1 MGRDLRRRQLRTGK
15 KGGSEVGKTK
25 RGKGTKWMVLVDGQG
40 IPLGALL
47 ASASPA
53 EVNLLEPT
61 LEKVRLPSPDGRMR
75 RIDPPRI
82 IADKAY
88 DSDPLRERLAARGT
102 QLIAPNRSHRKRRT
116 ADGRTLRRYR
126 RRWHVERTF
135 AWLSNFRRL
144 TVRWDRLF
152 VIYRAFFHVACLLIA
167 ARHL

>member
-1 MGRDLRRRQLRTGK
+1 MGRGFRRRQLCPGE

-25 RGKGTKWMVLVDGQG
+25 RGKGTKWMLLVDGEG
-40 IPLGALL
+40 VPLGALL

-53 EVNLLEPT
+53 EVTLLEPT
-61 LEKVRLPSPDGRMR
+61 LEKVLLPCADGRLR
-75 RIDPPRI
+75 APQLPRI

-88 DSDPLRERLAARGT
+88 DSDDLRRRLLARGT
-102 QLIAPNRSHRKRRT
+102 ELIAPNRSHRKRKT

-126 RRWHVERTF
+126 RRWKVERTF

-144 TVRWDRLF
+144 AIRWDRLF
-152 VIYRAFFHVACLLIA
+152 VIYRGLFHVACLLIA